1 MNKPIIQIALIP
13 ICALI
18 MYSSSCKKDKPTICS
33 PENTVRFPKD
43 MLDRF
48 IFKDSTYWIYQ
59 DSASLEIDSVWVY
72 KSEYSIINQDIENSI
87 SEGKCFEYL
96 LLYLNSTINN
106 KYEINLHCVSSKLG
120 TPYEKEVFEIL
131 HYKNNLILED
141 FSMKGNKY
149 VSFDTFAHKALNFDS
164 IQVSSIKYRDILL
177 HINFEGAY
185 IYSESYYAPNVG
197 LIKYRLRNGSV
208 WNLIRK
214 NIKQ

>member
-1 MNKPIIQIALIP
+1 
-13 ICALI
+13 
-18 MYSSSCKKDKPTICS
+18 
-33 PENTVRFPKD
+33 
-43 MLDRF
+43 MLSRF

-59 DSASLEIDSVWVY
+59 DSASMQIDSVWVY
-72 KSEYSIINQDIENSI
+72 KSEYSVINQDVENSV
-87 SEGKCFEYL
+87 SKGKCFEYF
-96 LLYLNSTINN
+96 LLYLTSTLNN
-106 KYEINLHCVSSKLG
+106 KYEINLHCVNSKLG

-131 HYKNNLILED
+131 HYKNNIILED

-149 VSFDTFAHKALNFDS
+149 VSFDTSAHKVLNFDS
-164 IQVSSIKYRDILL
+164 IQVNNIKYRDILL

-185 IYSESYYAPNVG
+185 IYSESYYTPNVG